1 MSISGT
7 GVASSNLWYQIDQA
21 WNQSRAAISQ
31 QFLDESSVLNSALTN
46 AMSNQI
52 SGTATLA
59 AQAALK
65 RIQGKTATANGT
77 TSSTATTAT
86 TGAAQSATASNSS
99 SSTSPYIYTSAAS
112 ILSSS
117 NVVNFFA

>member
-1 MSISGT
+1 MSIT

-21 WNQSRAAISQ
+21 WNQSRASISQ

-46 AMSNQI
+46 ATSNQI

-65 RIQGKTATANGT
+65 RIRAKTATGAT
-77 TSSTATTAT
+77 TSTATTAT
-86 TGAAQSATASNSS
+86 SSAAHSTTASKSS
-99 SSTSPYIYTSAAS
+99 SSKSKYASTSAAS

>member
-1 MSISGT
+1 MSISGI
-7 GVASSNLWYQIDQA
+7 ASGWYQVDQA
-21 WNQSRAAISQ
+21 WNQSRASISQ
-31 QFLDESSVLNSALTN
+31 QFLDESSVLTSALSN
-46 AMSNQI
+46 AASNEI

-65 RIQGKTATANGT
+65 RIRAKTPTATGA
-77 TSSTATTAT
+77 TSSTATTAKSSAAHST
-86 TGAAQSATASNSS
+86 TGSKSS
-99 SSTSPYIYTSAAS
+99 SSKSKYASTSAAS